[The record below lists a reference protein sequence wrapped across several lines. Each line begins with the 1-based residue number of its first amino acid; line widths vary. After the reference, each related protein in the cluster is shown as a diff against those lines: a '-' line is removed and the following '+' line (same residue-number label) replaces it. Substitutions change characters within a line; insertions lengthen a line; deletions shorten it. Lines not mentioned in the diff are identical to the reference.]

1 LKEWQLANHKSAIK
15 RNRQNPVRCNRN
27 KTFKTYVK
35 NATKRVMNEV
45 EENDAEKA
53 QAEFK
58 SAEKV
63 IAKVGRKGVIHRRA
77 ASRKISNLAKQV
89 HRLSTS
95 A

>member
-1 LKEWQLANHKSAIK
+1 
-15 RNRQNPVRCNRN
+15 
-27 KTFKTYVK
+27 
-35 NATKRVMNEV
+35 MNEV
-45 EENDAEKA
+45 EENDAVKA
-53 QAEFK
+53 QTEFK